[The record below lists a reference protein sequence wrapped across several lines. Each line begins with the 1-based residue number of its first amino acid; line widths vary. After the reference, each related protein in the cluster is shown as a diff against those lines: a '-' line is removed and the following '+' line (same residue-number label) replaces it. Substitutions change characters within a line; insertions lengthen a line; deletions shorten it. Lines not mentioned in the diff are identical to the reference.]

1 GIAGFALG
9 PALATP
15 LLLTLGLNGGW
26 ALALPGL
33 AIAAALTVSLPRIHG
48 HRRAAVKDVR
58 RLEAARAPDR
68 VGAFARLT
76 ATMLVRA
83 TLVPLAVALY
93 VPTSPLVLLG
103 QEYLPSSMG
112 TASGVTLGLAVSVG
126 GVVTP
131 GLGAIADHAGL
142 RPTLL
147 LLAVLPV
154 AMVALALTL

>member
-1 GIAGFALG
+1 
-9 PALATP
+9 P

-83 TLVPLAVALY
+83 IVFYGLNTFIPLYWIAVLHQSKAAGGAAL
-93 VPTSPLVLLG
+93 
-103 QEYLPSSMG
+103 
-112 TASGVTLGLAVSVG
+112 
-126 GVVTP
+126 
-131 GLGAIADHAGL
+131 
-142 RPTLL
+142 TLL
-147 LLAVLPV
+147 LV
-154 AMVALALTL
+154 AGGAGTLLG